1 MLSLLTHLLLD
12 LYRQVP
18 VASPPVYHRHLRMNG
33 LTVAIADVRTA
44 WGIMEYRKLSVDG
57 AKNTATSRQ
66 TYRLIAWLAASAGP
80 AACHCWMQRQVTA

>member
-44 WGIMEYRKLSVDG
+44 WEKMRGHER
-57 AKNTATSRQ
+57 
-66 TYRLIAWLAASAGP
+66 
-80 AACHCWMQRQVTA
+80 